1 MRVSRVGQLYYR
13 QNLQRAFRGRATAR
27 LLTLRPTKRP
37 LPAGRG
43 SFVCAAAIGAST
55 KFLARET
62 LRIKQCNRRH
72 RSSTGAQFLICVN
85 RHRSGRW
92 LRKSWLPDHQP
103 YRRALDENIASSF
116 TQASRHVF
124 LGQELLQALKSC
136 DVREVAEVRA
146 CRSVNL
152 HLFNIRF
159 GDRACAL
166 WQIRCICET
175 L

>member
-13 QNLQRAFRGRATAR
+13 QDLQRAFRGRATAR
-27 LLTLRPTKRP
+27 HLVLRPTKRP

-43 SFVCAAAIGAST
+43 SFACAAAIGASAES
-55 KFLARET
+55 LARET

-72 RSSTGAQFLICVN
+72 RSSTRAQFLICVN
-85 RHRSGRW
+85 RHRCGRW
-92 LRKSWLPDHQP
+92 LPQSWLPGCQP

-116 TQASRHVF
+116 TQARWQAF
-124 LGQELLQALKSC
+124 LGRELLQALKSC

-159 GDRACAL
+159 GDRA
-166 WQIRCICET
+166 RVP
-175 L
+175 